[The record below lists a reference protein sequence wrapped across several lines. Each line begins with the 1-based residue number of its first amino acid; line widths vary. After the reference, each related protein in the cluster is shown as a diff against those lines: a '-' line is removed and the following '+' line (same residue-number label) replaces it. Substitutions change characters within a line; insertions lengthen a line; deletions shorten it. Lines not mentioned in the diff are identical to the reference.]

1 LSARS
6 NFDTTSRKSKKNGQP
21 KQKEANPKHHDNRVE
36 GQFEEQ
42 ALEIVHVER
51 WNDLEVAAVDHL
63 EAMNGK
69 SPKGFFYLGIA
80 LYKMRYYAQ
89 ALKAFQK
96 SSELKADDA
105 QLQYNLGLAYFQVAR
120 YDAAVEHLK
129 LCTDFDPGH
138 LHAYN
143 NLAFIYNMH
152 QLYPEA
158 IHTCTMAR

>member
-1 LSARS
+1 
-6 NFDTTSRKSKKNGQP
+6 
-21 KQKEANPKHHDNRVE
+21 
-36 GQFEEQ
+36 
-42 ALEIVHVER
+42 
-51 WNDLEVAAVDHL
+51 
-63 EAMNGK
+63 MNGK

-158 IHTCTMAR
+158 IHTCTMARQHNPDDHHLCLRHWSFALYKKGQMGKAIEKIK